1 MPERVAEFLAGDKA
15 DSKIK
20 QLHPKD
26 LENLI
31 SQLKDGNS
39 NYGQMSLAKSFVTK
53 GGVDLKEI
61 NPKT

>member
-31 SQLKDGNS
+31 SQLKGWKF
-39 NYGQMSLAKSFVTK
+39 QLRAKCH
-53 GGVDLKEI
+53 LP
-61 NPKT
+61 NPL

>member
-31 SQLKDGNS
+31 SQLKGMEIPITGKN
-39 NYGQMSLAKSFVTK
+39 VTCQILCNQRWRRPQ
-53 GGVDLKEI
+53 GD
-61 NPKT
+61 